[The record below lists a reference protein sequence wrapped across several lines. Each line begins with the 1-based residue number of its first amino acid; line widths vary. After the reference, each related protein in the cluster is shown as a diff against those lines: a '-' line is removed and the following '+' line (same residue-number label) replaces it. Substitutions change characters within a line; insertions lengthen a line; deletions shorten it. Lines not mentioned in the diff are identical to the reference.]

1 MLRGLWKL
9 TWVEIKIF
17 LREPMGA
24 FGSVGIPVLTF
35 VVLGKVF
42 AGRATR
48 STAMNEFV
56 SVSLPVFAAV
66 LITLSSVLSLIT
78 IVSIYREGG
87 ILKRLR
93 ATPLSPIT
101 ILTTHVIVKL
111 LLTLVTLVLLI
122 AVGKTWGTGAIEAS
136 LPSFALALLFS
147 TLSIMSLGFLIA
159 SLVRTARFAQPLGS
173 VLLYPMLG
181 LSGLFFPLE
190 SLPGAWPLVAQALPL
205 THAVALLRGIWEG
218 GAWLDHWHNVAALTL
233 FFVICTALSS
243 RLFRWE

>member
-1 MLRGLWKL
+1 MLHGLWKL

-17 LREPMGA
+17 FREPMGA
-24 FGSVGIPVLTF
+24 FGSIGIPVLTF
-35 VVLGKVF
+35 LVLGKVF
-42 AGRATR
+42 AGRASR
-48 STAMNEFV
+48 SAAMNEFV
-56 SVSLPVFAAV
+56 TISLPVFAAV

-93 ATPLSPIT
+93 ATPLTPLT
-101 ILTTHVIVKL
+101 ILTTHVVVKL
-111 LLTLVTLVLLI
+111 LLTLVTLLLLI

-136 LPSFALALLFS
+136 LTSFTLALLFS

-159 SLVRTARFAQPLGS
+159 SLVPTARFAQPLGS

-181 LSGLFFPLE
+181 LSGLFFPLA
-190 SLPGAWPLVAQALPL
+190 SLPAGWQAVAQALPL

-218 GAWLDHWHNVAALTL
+218 GAWSDHWVNVAALAL
-233 FFVICTALSS
+233 FFVVCTTLSS
-243 RLFRWE
+243 RVFRWE